1 MGGVAEALASGPQ
14 RVLLVGMGV
23 TNRSVAGALLRR
35 HHFVVAVDDDPGE
48 ELRQAVAELDFEL
61 VGAPD
66 EKQLAALVAGVD
78 MVCPAPGLPERHPVF
93 DLALAEA
100 RPIVSEF
107 DLAAAWDKRR
117 IVAITGTN
125 GKTTVVELAVDSL
138 RRSGIVAVAAGNND
152 LPLVAAI
159 DDPATEVFVVEAS
172 SFRLASSTEF
182 APTVGT
188 WLNFA
193 PDHLDIHAD
202 LRSYEDAKARL
213 FAMVAPHGVVVA
225 NASDEVVMSRL
236 PKGREIVTFG
246 APTADWWSDGNQL
259 SGPAGVF
266 TTVDRLWR
274 GLPHDVEDVLAVA
287 ATVAPVGASS
297 EAVAAAAAEF
307 PGLAHRVDPVGEIA
321 GSIYYDDSKATTP
334 HATLAA
340 LRGFSSVV
348 LIAGGRNKGIDLSA
362 LATGG
367 DTVKAVVAIGEAGE
381 DIRVVFDA
389 THPVVLAHDMEEAVR
404 LASEFAAGGTPVLL
418 SPGCA
423 SFDWYRN
430 YGERGDDFA
439 RIVNQARTVGA
450 S

>member
-1 MGGVAEALASGPQ
+1 MGAVAEALASGPQ

-23 TNRSVAGALLRR
+23 ANRSVAGALLRR
-35 HHFVVAVDDDPGE
+35 HHLVVAVDDDPDD
-48 ELRQAVAELDFEL
+48 ELSDAIAALGFEL
-61 VGAPD
+61 IGAPD
-66 EKQLAALVAGVD
+66 ESQLASLVSGVD
-78 MVCPAPGLPERHPVF
+78 LVCPAPGLPDRHPVF
-93 DLALAEA
+93 ELALAA
-100 RPIVSEF
+100 GRPIVSEF
-107 DLAAAWDKRR
+107 DLAAAWDRR
-117 IVAITGTN
+117 PIVAITGTN

-138 RRSGIVAVAAGNND
+138 RRSGIAAVAAGNND

-159 DDPATEVFVVEAS
+159 DDRGTEVFVVEAS
-172 SFRLASSTEF
+172 SFRLARATEF
-182 APTVGT
+182 APTVAT

-202 LRSYEDAKARL
+202 LQSYEDAKARL
-213 FAMVAPHGVVVA
+213 FAMVVPHGVVVA

-236 PKGREIVTFG
+236 PQQREIVTFG
-246 APTADWWSDGNQL
+246 SPTADWRSDGEQL

-266 TTVDRLWR
+266 TTVGRLWR
-274 GLPHDVEDVLAVA
+274 GLPHDVEDVLAAA
-287 ATVAPVGASS
+287 ATVVAVGASS

-307 PGLAHRVDPVGEIA
+307 PGLAHRVAPVGEIE

-340 LRGFSSVV
+340 LRGFASVV
-348 LIAGGRNKGIDLSA
+348 LIAGGRNKGIDLSV
-362 LATGG
+362 LVTGG

-381 DIRVVFDA
+381 EIRAVFDA
-389 THPVVLAHDMEEAVR
+389 THPVAQAHDMQEAVQ
-404 LASEFAAGGTPVLL
+404 LASEFATGGIPVLL

-439 RIVNQARTVGA
+439 RIVNEAQTVGA